1 MMEPVVIKAD
11 KKIYGTR
18 YTEIYKF
25 KSGHEV
31 PIYEILNCHGLNQM
45 IGYVKLI
52 NKEYGKVF
60 YRGQCNLYS
69 TMLPSL
75 YHKSNNAKY
84 MSERNQKLN
93 SIINKTLADKVFM
106 KEANLSGDMD
116 EASIIIEG
124 MLQHYGI
131 ETRCIDAVDNHW
143 VALWF
148 GLNKYHSERI
158 SDNVYASYTNIIKNA
173 YQIYENERKSGE
185 KESYFQYVILIAAD
199 KGKESFG
206 VVFGNDMLTVDL
218 RVALPSTF
226 LRPHAQHGIVLKKK
240 LHDCSCDFDISKNV
254 VAILKIR
261 NDLANVWLGDG
272 ELAKFS
278 NLFPSQFHD
287 HAYRILLERE
297 DLFRDNINSIVQYI
311 YE

>member
-1 MMEPVVIKAD
+1 MKPVVLKAD
-11 KKIYGTR
+11 KRIDGTK
-18 YTEIYKF
+18 YVETYKF
-25 KSGHEV
+25 KSGQEV
-31 PIYEILNCHGLNQM
+31 PIYEILSCHGLNQM

-60 YRGQCNLYS
+60 YRGQCNLHD

-75 YHKSNNAKY
+75 YHKNRSAKY
-84 MSERNQKLN
+84 KGERNQRLN
-93 SIINKTLADKVFM
+93 KIIKKTLADNEFM
-106 KEANLSGDMD
+106 KEANLRKDLD
-116 EASIIIEG
+116 EAPIIIEG

-148 GLNKYHSERI
+148 GLNRYHGERI
-158 SDNVYASYTNIIKNA
+158 GDNVYASYTNRMKNV
-173 YQIYENERKSGE
+173 YQMIENERKTAD
-185 KESYFQYVILIAAD
+185 KESCYQYIILIAAD
-199 KGKESFG
+199 QGKEAYG
-206 VVFGNDMLTVDL
+206 VVFGSDMLTVDL

-226 LRPHAQHGIVLKKK
+226 LRPHAQHGIVLKKR
-240 LHDCSCDFDISKNV
+240 LHDCLCDFDISENV
-254 VAILKIR
+254 VGILKIR
-261 NDLANVWLGDG
+261 NDLANLWLGDG

-287 HAYRILLERE
+287 LAYRILLERE
-297 DLFRDNINSIVQYI
+297 DLFRDSVNSIVQYI

>member
-1 MMEPVVIKAD
+1 MEPVVIKAD
-11 KKIYGTR
+11 KRIYGTK
-18 YTEIYKF
+18 YVETYKF

-52 NKEYGKVF
+52 NKTYGKVF
-60 YRGQCNLYS
+60 YRGQCNLHD

-75 YHKSNNAKY
+75 YHKSCSARYK
-84 MSERNQKLN
+84 SERNKKLN
-93 SIINKTLADKVFM
+93 SIIKKTLADEDFM
-106 KEANLSGDMD
+106 KEVNLRNDLD

-143 VALWF
+143 IALWF

-158 SDNVYASYTNIIKNA
+158 GNNVYSSYTNRIKNV
-173 YQIYENERKSGE
+173 YQMFENEGKTDD
-185 KESYFQYVILIAAD
+185 KESCYQYVILIASD
-199 KGKESFG
+199 KGKEAFG
-206 VVFGNDMLTVDL
+206 VIFGNDILTVDL

-226 LRPHAQHGIVLKKK
+226 LRPHAQHGIILKKR
-240 LHDCSCDFDISKNV
+240 LHDCSYDFDISKSV
-254 VAILKIR
+254 VGILKIR
-261 NDLANVWLGDG
+261 NDLANSWLGDG

-297 DLFRDNINSIVQYI
+297 DLFRDSTNSIVQYI